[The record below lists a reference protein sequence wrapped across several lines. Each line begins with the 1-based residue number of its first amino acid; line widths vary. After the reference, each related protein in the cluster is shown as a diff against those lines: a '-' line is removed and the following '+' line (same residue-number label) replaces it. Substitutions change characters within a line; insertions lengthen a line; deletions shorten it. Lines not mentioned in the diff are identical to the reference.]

1 MHTYKNTA
9 QDILKENFMG
19 NCNLD
24 FIGEVYRNASVALQS
39 INDIMD
45 KIEDNGL
52 KAEIQKEYEG
62 YESFISE
69 LTSYMTEKGYE
80 IKDIG
85 AMKKAMMW
93 SAINMNTAFDQSKSH
108 ISQIMVKGTVMG
120 ITELTTLINN
130 SDCLTDE
137 KALEYAKR
145 LLALEEEYE
154 ERLKKFL

>member
-9 QDILKENFMG
+9 KNILKENFMG

-85 AMKKAMMW
+85 VMKKAMMW

-120 ITELTTLINN
+120 ITELCGIINN
-130 SDCLTDE
+130 SKHITD
-137 KALEYAKR
+137 KTIIEYAKK
-145 LLALEEEYE
+145 LKELEETYE
-154 ERLKKFL
+154 QKLKKFL

>member
-1 MHTYKNTA
+1 
-9 QDILKENFMG
+9 MG

-52 KAEIQKEYEG
+52 KEEIQKEHEG
-62 YESFISE
+62 YENFISE

-93 SAINMNTAFDQSKSH
+93 SAINMNTAFDSSKNH
-108 ISQIMVKGTVMG
+108 ISQIMIKGTVMG

-130 SDCLTDE
+130 SKCLTDE

-145 LLALEEEYE
+145 LLELEEEYE
-154 ERLKKFL
+154 ERLKEFL

>member
-1 MHTYKNTA
+1 
-9 QDILKENFMG
+9 MG

-80 IKDIG
+80 IKDIS

-108 ISQIMVKGTVMG
+108 ISQIMIKGTVMG

>member
-1 MHTYKNTA
+1 
-9 QDILKENFMG
+9 MG

-85 AMKKAMMW
+85 VMKKAMMW

-120 ITELTTLINN
+120 ITEMQELINGN
-130 SDCLTDE
+130 SN
-137 KALEYAKR
+137 ALDQDIVEYAKE
-145 LLALEEEYE
+145 LKALMENYE
-154 ERLKKFL
+154 QDLKKYL

>member
-1 MHTYKNTA
+1 
-9 QDILKENFMG
+9 MG

-120 ITELTTLINN
+120 ITELIEIKNGHGRELG
-130 SDCLTDE
+130 E
-137 KALEYAKR
+137 KTKEFLSK
-145 LLALEEEYE
+145 LLNLEEEYE
-154 ERLKKFL
+154 QRLKQLL

>member
-1 MHTYKNTA
+1 
-9 QDILKENFMG
+9 MG